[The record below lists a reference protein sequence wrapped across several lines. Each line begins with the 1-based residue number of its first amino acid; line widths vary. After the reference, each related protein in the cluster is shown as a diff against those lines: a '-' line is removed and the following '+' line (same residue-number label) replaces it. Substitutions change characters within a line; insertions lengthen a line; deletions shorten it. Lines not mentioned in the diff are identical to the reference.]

1 MFYLML
7 TNALNHALSHQKF
20 TLFGIYGPCS
30 FGRMDVRC
38 HLLSLLFLNFHC
50 NLLIIHLDN
59 SYTHSLF
66 SLRWKMGQLPVEEG
80 AE

>member
-20 TLFGIYGPCS
+20 TLLGIYGPCS
-30 FGRMDVRC
+30 FGRMDIQC

-50 NLLIIHLDN
+50 NLLIIHLEN
-59 SYTHSLF
+59 SYTHSLVL
-66 SLRWKMGQLPVEEG
+66 SEMENGSITSGGRS
-80 AE
+80 